1 MYLHVHCLKWLNRN
15 IERRPSDQNIAI
27 LEQDWLFPP
36 HQYQQKNIHRH
47 IKIPLYIKGILD
59 YKELRNPDYF
69 NAQHLKRF
77 YEKKKPNFHIKIT

>member
-27 LEQDWLFPP
+27 LEQDWLLPP
-36 HQYQQKNIHRH
+36 HQYQQWNIHKH
-47 IKIPLYIKGILD
+47 IKIHLYIKGILD
-59 YKELRNPDYF
+59 KQTAKEPGLLRR
-69 NAQHLKRF
+69 AALKRF